1 LVAVVTPPDYCE
13 VWENSENVS
22 LRRCAVLYRRCMG
35 GTYRVVYVGEE
46 ESLELDVFKTA
57 RLLDRTL
64 IGCEMAF
71 KPECI
76 EMVAKRGAGH
86 PKVLPRV

>member
-1 LVAVVTPPDYCE
+1 MRRPVPALHGWY
-13 VWENSENVS
+13 VS
-22 LRRCAVLYRRCMG
+22 
-35 GTYRVVYVGEE
+35 VVYFGEE